1 MQEELILKSYNY
13 FKRAKEPLEDSLMNY
28 EPFNSQKDYTEE
40 ELKSYDALSFRFVK
54 FVEMALS
61 LMSTLELYLFAEKSD
76 TLRNRLL
83 RLERAGFL
91 KKGELWLQARA
102 LRNEVVHTYMPEE
115 LERLFA
121 NMVELARELLSESI
135 LFEKKVLE
143 ALGEKNLGIGG

>member
-13 FKRAKEPLEDSLMNY
+13 FKRAKELLEDSLMNY
-28 EPFNSQKDYTEE
+28 EPFRSQKDYTEE

-61 LMSTLELYLFAEKSD
+61 LMI
-76 TLRNRLL
+76 
-83 RLERAGFL
+83 
-91 KKGELWLQARA
+91 
-102 LRNEVVHTYMPEE
+102 
-115 LERLFA
+115 A

-143 ALGEKNLGIGG
+143 ALGEKILGIGG